1 MVKAHGQVDSDIEE
15 LLKLL
20 RETLLHA
27 ADCDGEDLKKQAV
40 KLVGDSASIVDG
52 WVHSRS
58 GSTCLSF
65 DRQSSTQ
72 RS

>member
-58 GSTCLSF
+58 GSTC
-65 DRQSSTQ
+65 
-72 RS
+72 